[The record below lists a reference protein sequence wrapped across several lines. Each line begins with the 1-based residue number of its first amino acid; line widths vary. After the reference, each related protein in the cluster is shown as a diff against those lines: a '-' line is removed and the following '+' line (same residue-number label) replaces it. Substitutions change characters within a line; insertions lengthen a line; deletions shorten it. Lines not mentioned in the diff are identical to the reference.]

1 MSNTRRYFFTGDTHF
16 SHRNVINYCNRPFET
31 AAEMN
36 EKLIENW
43 NKVVTKSDIVY
54 HVGDVA
60 FEKFTVRA
68 SLDNGGILISKDFVV
83 DVRRL

>member
-1 MSNTRRYFFTGDTHF
+1 MNYVNMERCYRCDNIIYI
-16 SHRNVINYCNRPFET
+16 INYVCG
-31 AAEMN
+31 
-36 EKLIENW
+36 I
-43 NKVVTKSDIVY
+43 VTGNASLVSFNGNSVNVKA
-54 HVGDVA
+54 GDVA